1 MDSDSHDAPASN
13 SPADRSAPPPG
24 EARAPGRRFPA
35 APPPAPRSRAR
46 LLVILVIF
54 VLLAGGVGAW
64 LYFRQYESTDD
75 AQIDGH
81 IHPISSRI
89 AGYVIKVNVDDNQ
102 YVHAGDVLVEID
114 PADYKVAVAKA
125 EAELADA
132 RASAKGQQ
140 ISIPVASITTS
151 SLIRSSEAD
160 VLSAKA
166 GIQAADKQIEVMRAN
181 LAQAEANDVK
191 LQDDLK
197 RYGQLVEKQEV
208 SEQQYDQALA
218 AARSSTAS
226 ISGARASLTAAEQ
239 QAAQARERL
248 KQAEAALASAHT
260 GPRQVAITE
269 TRAHSGVALVEQKQ
283 AELDQAQLNLS
294 YCKIIAPSDG
304 IVNRNV
310 EVGQYVQPGQQVL
323 SVVPRDEIYVTA
335 NFKET
340 QLHFMKVGQ
349 PAIFTVDANGRTY
362 RGHVDS
368 IAGASGA
375 RFSLLPPENATGNY
389 VKVVQRIP
397 VKIVLDSGENQDHQL
412 RVGMSVDPRVT
423 VR

>member
-1 MDSDSHDAPASN
+1 MDSDRHDAPVTSA
-13 SPADRSAPPPG
+13 PDDRSQPPAG
-24 EARAPGRRFPA
+24 EAHMPGRRLPS
-35 APPPAPRSRAR
+35 APPPAPKSRAR
-46 LLVILVIF
+46 LVAFLVIF
-54 VLLAGGVGAW
+54 VLIVAGTGMW

-114 PADYKVAVAKA
+114 PTDFKVAVQKA

-132 RASAKGQQ
+132 QANANGQA
-140 ISIPVASITTS
+140 INVPVTSITTA

-160 VLSAKA
+160 VQSAKA
-166 GIQAADKQIEVMRAN
+166 GIQAADKQVDVMRAN
-181 LAQAEANDVK
+181 LAQTEANDVK

-197 RYGQLVEKQEV
+197 RYAQLVQKQEV

-218 AARSSTAS
+218 AAHASSAS
-226 ISGARASLTAAEQ
+226 IAGARAALTAAEQ
-239 QAAQARERL
+239 QASQARERL
-248 KQAEAALASAHT
+248 KQAEAGLTSART

-269 TRAHSGVALVEQKQ
+269 TRAHSGAALVEQKR
-283 AELDQAQLNLS
+283 AELDQAKLNLS
-294 YCKIIAPSDG
+294 YCKILAPSDG
-304 IVNRNV
+304 IVNKNV
-310 EVGQYVQPGQQVL
+310 EVGQYVQPGQQLL

-340 QLHFMKVGQ
+340 QLHYMKVGQ
-349 PAIFTVDANGRTY
+349 PAVFTVDANGRSY

-397 VKIVLDSGENQDHQL
+397 VKIVLDPGENKDHQL
-412 RVGMSVDPRVT
+412 RIGMSVDPRVT